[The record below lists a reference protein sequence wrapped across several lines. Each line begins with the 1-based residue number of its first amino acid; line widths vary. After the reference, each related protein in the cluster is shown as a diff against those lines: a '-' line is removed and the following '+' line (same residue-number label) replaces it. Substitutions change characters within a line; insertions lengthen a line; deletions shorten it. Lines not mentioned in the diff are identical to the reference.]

1 MATNLLVNIAWTHV
15 TNRVRQTLVGM
26 AGVAMGVGFTI
37 MMAGLMQGSQID
49 FLHQLV
55 DSMPHVTVQDE
66 RRAAPAQPADQEYGA
81 VQMSNVA
88 NLNNRLGIKY
98 PESVMASLRSW
109 LPGDVAPSV
118 KTTAIIDH
126 GGRIGVTLVGI
137 DPRQEIRVSKLVS
150 QMREG
155 RISDLQRAPNAIII
169 GQALAEKL
177 AVKTGDTVNLI
188 GGEGT
193 QVSSSVVGIFRSG
206 LKRVDEGQIY
216 ALIGTAQV
224 MMGQSGVINELRLR
238 LNDPLSAEEI
248 AKRVEEQTGYKSVS
262 WQEANSDLLS
272 SFAVRDFIVLTV
284 MGAMLLTSSFATY
297 NIIST
302 ITNEKRQDIAIMKSL
317 GMREA
322 AVRRIF
328 IIEAAIIGVVGIVF
342 GWMIGYLLCYSW
354 SQITIYNTLTG
365 TNVPISIYYSP
376 LHYIV
381 AGGISLLCCTG
392 AAFFP
397 ARKATRVHPVEI
409 IRGAS

>member
-1 MATNLLVNIAWTHV
+1 MPSQLVFNIAWTHV
-15 TNRVRQTLVGM
+15 TTRVRQTLVGM

-49 FLHQLV
+49 FLRQLV
-55 DSMPHVTVQDE
+55 DTMPHVTVQDE
-66 RRAAPAQPADQEYGA
+66 RRSAPLQPADREYGA
-81 VQMSNVA
+81 VQMSSVA
-88 NLNNRLGIKY
+88 NVNNRPGLRY
-98 PESVMASLRSW
+98 PDSIMASLRAW

-118 KTTAIIDH
+118 RTTAIIDH
-126 GGRIGVTLVGI
+126 GGRVGITLIGI
-137 DPRQEIRVSKLVS
+137 DPRQEPKVSKLPS

-155 RISDLQRAPNAIII
+155 QISDLLRAPNAIII

-188 GGEGT
+188 GGKGT
-193 QVSSSVVGIFRSG
+193 QVSSSIVGIFRSG

-216 ALIGTAQV
+216 ALLGTAQV
-224 MMGQSGVINELRLR
+224 MMGQSGIVNELRLR
-238 LNDPLSAEEI
+238 LNDPIIADAI
-248 AKRVEEQTGYKSVS
+248 AKRVEGQTGYKSVS
-262 WQEANSDLLS
+262 WQESNSDLLS

-317 GMREA
+317 GMRETS
-322 AVRRIF
+322 VRSIF
-328 IIEAAIIGVVGIVF
+328 IIEAGLIGLVGMIA
-342 GWMIGYLLCYSW
+342 GWAIGYALCYSW

-365 TNVPISIYYSP
+365 TNVPISIYYTP
-376 LHYIV
+376 THYIV

>member
-1 MATNLLVNIAWTHV
+1 MASQLVLNIAWTHV
-15 TNRVRQTLVGM
+15 TTRVRQTLVGM

-37 MMAGLMQGSQID
+37 MMAGLMEGSQID
-49 FLHQLV
+49 FLRQLV
-55 DSMPHVTVQDE
+55 DTMPHVTVQDE
-66 RRAAPAQPADQEYGA
+66 RRSAPLQPADREYGA
-81 VQMSNVA
+81 VQMSSVA
-88 NLNNRLGIKY
+88 NVNNRPGLRY
-98 PESVMASLRSW
+98 PESIMASLRSW

-118 KTTAIIDH
+118 RTTAIIDH
-126 GGRIGVTLVGI
+126 GGRVGVTLIGI
-137 DPRQEIRVSKLVS
+137 DPRQEAKVSKLPT

-155 RISDLQRAPNAIII
+155 QLNDLLRAPNAIII

-188 GGEGT
+188 GGKGT
-193 QVSSSVVGIFRSG
+193 QVSSSIVGIFRSG

-216 ALIGTAQV
+216 ALLGTAQV
-224 MMGQSGVINELRLR
+224 MMGQSGIINELRLR
-238 LNDPLSAEEI
+238 LNDPIIADAI
-248 AKRVEEQTGYKSVS
+248 AKRVEGQTGYKSVS
-262 WQEANSDLLS
+262 WQESNSDLLS

-317 GMREA
+317 GMRETS
-322 AVRRIF
+322 VRRIF
-328 IIEAAIIGVVGIVF
+328 IIEAGIIGLVGMIV
-342 GWMIGYLLCYSW
+342 GWMIGYALCYSW

-376 LHYIV
+376 VHYIV

>member
-1 MATNLLVNIAWTHV
+1 
-15 TNRVRQTLVGM
+15 
-26 AGVAMGVGFTI
+26 
-37 MMAGLMQGSQID
+37 
-49 FLHQLV
+49 
-55 DSMPHVTVQDE
+55 MPHVTMQDE
-66 RRAAPAQPADQEYGA
+66 RRTPPAQPADQEYGA

-88 NLNNRLGIKY
+88 NVNNRPGIKY
-98 PESVMASLRSW
+98 PESVMASLRAW
-109 LPGDVAPSV
+109 IPGDVAPSV

-126 GGRIGVTLVGI
+126 GGRIGITLVGI
-137 DPRQEIRVSKLVS
+137 DPRQEVKVSKLPS

-155 RISDLQRAPNAIII
+155 QISDLLRAPNAIII

-177 AVKTGDTVNLI
+177 AVKTGDTVSLI
-188 GGEGT
+188 GGQGT
-193 QVSSSVVGIFRSG
+193 LVSSAIVGIFRSG

-224 MMGQSGVINELRLR
+224 MMGQSGIINELRLR
-238 LNDPLSAEEI
+238 PNDPISADTI
-248 AKRVEEQTGYKSVS
+248 AKRVEAQTGYKSVS

-317 GMREA
+317 GMREVS
-322 AVRRIF
+322 VRRIF
-328 IIEAAIIGVVGIVF
+328 IIEAAIIGVVGMLA
-342 GWMIGYLLCYSW
+342 GWVIGYALCYSW
-354 SQITIYNTLTG
+354 SKITIYNTLTG
-365 TNVPISIYYSP
+365 TTVPISIYYSP

>member
-1 MATNLLVNIAWTHV
+1 MAANLILNIAWTHV
-15 TNRVRQTLVGM
+15 TTRVRQTLVGM

-49 FLHQLV
+49 FLRQLV
-55 DSMPHVTVQDE
+55 DTMPHVTVQDE
-66 RRAAPAQPADQEYGA
+66 RRTAPAQPADQEYGA

-88 NLNNRLGIKY
+88 NVNNRPGIRY
-98 PESVMASLRSW
+98 PESVMSSLRAW
-109 LPGDVAPSV
+109 IPGDVAPSV

-126 GGRIGVTLVGI
+126 GGRIGITLVGI
-137 DPRQEIRVSKLVS
+137 DPRQEVKVSKLPS

-155 RISDLQRAPNAIII
+155 KISDLQRAPNAIII

-177 AVKTGDTVNLI
+177 AVKTGDTVSLI
-188 GGEGT
+188 GGQGT
-193 QVSSSVVGIFRSG
+193 QVSSAIVGIFRSG

-224 MMGQSGVINELRLR
+224 MTGQSGIINELRLR
-238 LNDPLSAEEI
+238 LNDPVSADAI
-248 AKRVEEQTGYKSVS
+248 AKRVEAQTGYKSVS
-262 WQEANSDLLS
+262 WEEANSDLLS

-317 GMREA
+317 GMREVS
-322 AVRRIF
+322 VRRIF
-328 IIEAAIIGVVGIVF
+328 IIEAVIIGVVGMLA
-342 GWMIGYLLCYSW
+342 GWVIGYALCYSW
-354 SQITIYNTLTG
+354 SKITIYNTLTG
-365 TNVPISIYYSP
+365 TTVPISIYYSP
-376 LHYIV
+376 MQYII

>member
-1 MATNLLVNIAWTHV
+1 MAGNLLVNIAWTHV
-15 TNRVRQTLVGM
+15 TTRVRQTLVGM

-37 MMAGLMQGSQID
+37 MMAGLMEGSQID
-49 FLHQLV
+49 FLRQLV
-55 DSMPHVTVQDE
+55 DTMPHVTVQDE
-66 RRAAPAQPADQEYGA
+66 RRSAPLQAADREYGA

-88 NLNNRLGIKY
+88 NVNNRPGLRY
-98 PESVMASLRSW
+98 PESMMASLRSW
-109 LPGDVAPSV
+109 LPGNVAPSV
-118 KTTAIIDH
+118 KATAIIDH
-126 GGRIGVTLVGI
+126 GGRVGITLIGI
-137 DPRQEIRVSKLVS
+137 DPRLEVRVSKLAS

-155 RISDLQRAPNAIII
+155 QVGDLSRAPNAIII
-169 GQALAEKL
+169 GLALADKL
-177 AVKTGDTVNLI
+177 AIKNGDTVSMI
-188 GGEGT
+188 GGNGT
-193 QVSSSVVGIFRSG
+193 QLTSTVVGIFRSG
-206 LKRVDEGQIY
+206 LKRVDEGQIFST
-216 ALIGTAQV
+216 LGTAQV
-224 MMGQSGVINELRLR
+224 MLGQSGIINELRVR
-238 LNDPLSAEEI
+238 LNNPIIADAI
-248 AKRVEEQTGYKSVS
+248 AKRVEAQIGYKSVS

-317 GMREA
+317 GMRETS
-322 AVRRIF
+322 VRSIF
-328 IIEAAIIGVVGIVF
+328 IMEAAIIGLVGMIV
-342 GWMIGYLLCYSW
+342 GWLIGYGLCFGW

-376 LHYIV
+376 VHYLV

>member
-1 MATNLLVNIAWTHV
+1 MARNLLFNIAWTHV
-15 TNRVRQTLVGM
+15 TTRVRQTLVGM

-37 MMAGLMQGSQID
+37 MMAGLMEGSQID
-49 FLHQLV
+49 FLRQLV
-55 DSMPHVTVQDE
+55 DTMPHVTVQDE
-66 RRAAPAQPADQEYGA
+66 RRSAPLQPADREYGA

-88 NLNNRLGIKY
+88 NVNNRPGLRY
-98 PESVMASLRSW
+98 PESTMASLRAW

-118 KTTAIIDH
+118 RTTAIIDH
-126 GGRIGVTLVGI
+126 GGRVGVTLIGI
-137 DPRQEIRVSKLVS
+137 DPRQEVKVSKLPS

-155 RISDLQRAPNAIII
+155 QISDLLRAPNAIII

-177 AVKTGDTVNLI
+177 AVKPGDTVNLI
-188 GGEGT
+188 GGNGT
-193 QVSSSVVGIFRSG
+193 QVSSSIVGVFRSG

-224 MMGQSGVINELRLR
+224 MMGQSGIINELRVR
-238 LNDPLSAEEI
+238 LNDPIIADAI
-248 AKRVEEQTGYKSVS
+248 AKRVEGQTGYKSVS

-317 GMREA
+317 GMRETS
-322 AVRRIF
+322 VRSIF
-328 IIEAAIIGVVGIVF
+328 IMEAAIIGLVGMIV
-342 GWMIGYLLCYSW
+342 GWAIGYGLCYSW

-365 TNVPISIYYSP
+365 TNVPISIYYTP
-376 LHYIV
+376 VHYLV

>member
-1 MATNLLVNIAWTHV
+1 MAANLILNIAWTHV
-15 TNRVRQTLVGM
+15 TTRVRQTLVGM

-49 FLHQLV
+49 FLRQLV
-55 DSMPHVTVQDE
+55 DTMPHVTVQDE
-66 RRAAPAQPADQEYGA
+66 RRTAPVQPADQEYGA

-88 NLNNRLGIKY
+88 NINSRPGIKY

-109 LPGDVAPSV
+109 IPGDVAPSV
-118 KTTAIIDH
+118 KTTAIVDH
-126 GGRIGVTLVGI
+126 GGRIGITLVGI
-137 DPRQEIRVSKLVS
+137 DPRQEVKVSKLPS

-155 RISDLQRAPNAIII
+155 QISDLLRAPNGIII

-177 AVKTGDTVNLI
+177 AVKTGDTVSLI
-188 GGEGT
+188 GGQGT
-193 QVSSSVVGIFRSG
+193 QVSAAIVGIFRSG

-216 ALIGTAQV
+216 ALISTAQV
-224 MMGQSGVINELRLR
+224 MMGQSGIINELRLR
-238 LNDPLSAEEI
+238 LNDPVSADVI
-248 AKRVEEQTGYKSVS
+248 ARRVEAQTGYKSVS

-317 GMREA
+317 GMREVS
-322 AVRRIF
+322 VRRIF
-328 IIEAAIIGVVGIVF
+328 IIEAAIIGVVGMLV
-342 GWMIGYLLCYSW
+342 GWIIGYALCYGW
-354 SQITIYNTLTG
+354 SKITIYNTLTG
-365 TNVPISIYYSP
+365 TTVPISIYYSP
-376 LHYIV
+376 LQYII

>member
-1 MATNLLVNIAWTHV
+1 MAGNLLVNIAWTHV
-15 TNRVRQTLVGM
+15 TTRVRQTLVGM

-37 MMAGLMQGSQID
+37 MMAGLMEGSQID
-49 FLHQLV
+49 FLRQLV
-55 DSMPHVTVQDE
+55 DTMPHVTVQDE
-66 RRAAPAQPADQEYGA
+66 RRAAPVQPADREYGA

-88 NLNNRLGIKY
+88 NVNNRPGIRY
-98 PESVMASLRSW
+98 PESMMASLRSW

-118 KTTAIIDH
+118 RTTAIIDH
-126 GGRIGVTLVGI
+126 GGRVGITLIGI
-137 DPRQEIRVSKLVS
+137 DPRLEVRVSKLAS

-155 RISDLQRAPNAIII
+155 QVSDLQRAPNAVII
-169 GQALAEKL
+169 GLALADKL
-177 AVKTGDTVNLI
+177 AIKTGDTVSLI
-188 GGEGT
+188 GGQGT
-193 QVSSSVVGIFRSG
+193 QVSATIVGIFRSG

-216 ALIGTAQV
+216 ATLGTAQV
-224 MMGQSGVINELRLR
+224 MTGQSGIINELRVR
-238 LNDPLSAEEI
+238 LNNPLIADTI
-248 AKRVEEQTGYKSVS
+248 AKRVEGQIGYKSVS

-317 GMREA
+317 GMRET
-322 AVRRIF
+322 AVRSIF
-328 IIEAAIIGVVGIVF
+328 IMEAAIIGLVGMIA
-342 GWMIGYLLCYSW
+342 GWAIGYALCYGW

-376 LHYIV
+376 MHYAI